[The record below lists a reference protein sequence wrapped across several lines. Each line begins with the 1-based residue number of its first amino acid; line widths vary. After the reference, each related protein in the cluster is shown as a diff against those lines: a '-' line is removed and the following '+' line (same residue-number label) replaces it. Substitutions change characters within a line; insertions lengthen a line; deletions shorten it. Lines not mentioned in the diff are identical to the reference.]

1 MKKKYDIKMLEAM
14 IGEIRL
20 LLLFCVI
27 GKALYHRKFHVAV
40 KTKKQCDIIVLRGK
54 DAFGY
59 EGGLCLFL
67 LKPRRSP
74 LRLCFQIRTIGQ
86 AYLALV
92 RIFCNFAIVLRS
104 LCKASKL

>member
-1 MKKKYDIKMLEAM
+1 M

-59 EGGLCLFL
+59 EGGLCLF
-67 LKPRRSP
+67 
-74 LRLCFQIRTIGQ
+74 
-86 AYLALV
+86 Y
-92 RIFCNFAIVLRS
+92 
-104 LCKASKL
+104 

>member
-1 MKKKYDIKMLEAM
+1 M
-14 IGEIRL
+14 IRL

-59 EGGLCLFL
+59 ECGLCLFL

-86 AYLALV
+86 AYLALAQ
-92 RIFCNFAIVLRS
+92 IFCNFAIIMQGIEIIDTYDF
-104 LCKASKL
+104 